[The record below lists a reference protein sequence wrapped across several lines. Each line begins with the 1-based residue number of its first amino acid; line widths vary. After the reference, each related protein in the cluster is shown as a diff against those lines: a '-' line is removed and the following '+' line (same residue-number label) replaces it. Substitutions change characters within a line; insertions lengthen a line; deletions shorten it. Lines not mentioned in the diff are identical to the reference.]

1 MSYSM
6 ASNTYKV
13 LKGQGYTPEQDLVS
27 RKMRKKLVVT
37 EKNQRYELD
46 CSAST
51 SIVLGSCVFAID
63 GGVIPKETSTPKCD
77 KLILCALKIDGQQA
91 KGKLEEEESW
101 LEIFVELK
109 GHDVE
114 HAIDQLEATLKNNLF
129 VHDSNKLVLARIVAT
144 SIPSN
149 RSNPKLEK
157 AKIRF
162 RKNYRCE
169 LKTIKSNNPER
180 Y

>member
-1 MSYSM
+1 M
-6 ASNTYKV
+6 ASNTYKI
-13 LKGQGYTPEQDLVS
+13 LKKQGYIPEQNLVS
-27 RKMRKKLVVT
+27 RTMRKKLVVE
-37 EKNQRYELD
+37 EKKQKYALD

-51 SIVLGSCVFAID
+51 SIVRGSCVFAID
-63 GGVIPKETSTPKCD
+63 GGVIPKGTSTPKCD

-91 KGKLEEEESW
+91 KKKLEEEESW

-114 HAIDQLEATLKNNLF
+114 HAIDQLEATLKNSLF
-129 VHDSNKLVLARIVAT
+129 AHHSNKSVWARIVAT

-162 RKNYRCE
+162 LKNYRCE